1 MTNGHCR
8 IYPITNEYNRDI
20 IYIITFFHNKKLIQ
34 FKTKIKKIKK
44 IKNLQNNQRVSFC
57 CKRYIESVE
66 KKKEKK
72 KARIKE
78 MQNRQIKTAKA
89 KLTYQSTNKLPVPFR
104 NSYCH
109 YNFYFFQA
117 SHVSIFSK
125 LIQAFVEATSKVS
138 ANSNFHLLFL
148 LVHTFRKARPRV
160 RLLRFLLSKA
170 DNSLWVQALFL
181 F

>member
-1 MTNGHCR
+1 M
-8 IYPITNEYNRDI
+8 
-20 IYIITFFHNKKLIQ
+20 
-34 FKTKIKKIKK
+34 
-44 IKNLQNNQRVSFC
+44 SFC
-57 CKRYIESVE
+57 CKRYIESVKKKKKKKKRK
-66 KKKEKK
+66 KKKEKE
-72 KARIKE
+72 ARIKE

-89 KLTYQSTNKLPVPFR
+89 KLTYQSTTKLPVPFR

-125 LIQAFVEATSKVS
+125 LIQAFVEATNKVS

-148 LVHTFRKARPRV
+148 LVHTFRKARPRF